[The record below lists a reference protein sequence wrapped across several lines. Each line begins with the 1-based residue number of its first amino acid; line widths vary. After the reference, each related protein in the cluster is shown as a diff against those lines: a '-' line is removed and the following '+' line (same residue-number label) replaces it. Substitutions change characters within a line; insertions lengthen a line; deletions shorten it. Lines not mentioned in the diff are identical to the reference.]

1 MAHRILG
8 GIYVSLIEPINA
20 QEDLGKLYGASHVI
34 SAVPGPLP
42 SYLSEHYVHHQIS
55 ITDEE
60 TTNILCEIPSAVKFI
75 DSALFPNGL
84 DPLNKK
90 HQGAILIHCAQGQS
104 RSVSIVIAY
113 LMSRYNLSYTQSLHA
128 VTRKV
133 VDARPNAGFEEQLKL
148 FGEMGCVVDVSS
160 AEYRHFLVQNSLRL
174 DPSGG
179 SLPLLN
185 IYHREEADESNKDV
199 KKNSGNVEN
208 SLTSDDV
215 SQFRLRCKMCRH
227 ILASSGDIETHEP
240 PAAESRQLKFIKN
253 APNSRRIVSV
263 SEAASS
269 CSHFFMSE
277 PRDWMQQEL
286 SKQEIEGKFQCPKC
300 EAKVG
305 GYSWRGSRCSCGK
318 WMIPALHLQ
327 AAKVD
332 KLATPQRPQAL
343 N

>member
-20 QEDLGKLYGASHVI
+20 QEDLRELYGISHVM
-34 SAVPGPLP
+34 SVLPGPVP
-42 SYLSEHYVHHQIS
+42 PYISEQYIHHKIS

-60 TTNILCEIPSAVKFI
+60 TTNLLCEIPKAVKFI

-113 LMSRYNLSYTQSLHA
+113 LMSRYKLSYAQSLHA

-133 VDARPNAGFEEQLKL
+133 VDARPNAGFAEQLQL
-148 FGEMGCVVDVSS
+148 FGEMGSVVDLSS

-174 DPSGG
+174 DPSGS

-185 IYHREEADESNKDV
+185 IYHREETGESNEEAE
-199 KKNSGNVEN
+199 EN
-208 SLTSDDV
+208 SEYVASSPV
-215 SQFRLRCKMCRH
+215 SADIPQFRLRCKMCRH
-227 ILASSGDIETHEP
+227 ILASNGDIETHEP

-263 SEAASS
+263 LEAATS

-277 PRDWMQQEL
+277 PRDWMQLEL

-332 KLATPQRPQAL
+332 KLATPQRPQTL